1 MPTLYEPH
9 PAALSALYGDL
20 ENFARAQVTALTG
33 TPGSVRE
40 RHNAGGDRFYAHQ
53 YYEATGRK
61 AEKYV
66 AGPVGDAGADAKAEA
81 LREKIRALGGAVKSI
96 RLLAREGFKI
106 ADAKT
111 YATVASLY
119 NHHLFQAGASLV
131 GSHAYGALLNQL
143 GVRAAQYATRDVDIA
158 RSAQLAFAAA
168 PQLSF
173 LEMLKTS
180 GIAFFEVPNLNKR
193 KPGTSFKEAGSSFF
207 QVDLLV
213 PSATDAIQIAPIPE
227 LKAHATALPYLKY
240 LLGDTQETA
249 LLARE
254 GCCMVRVP
262 TPERFALHKLIVSQ
276 LRKGGGKAVQDVHQ
290 ASVLFA
296 VLSDRHPGALADA
309 AKAVPLSARKH
320 LAKAAVLARQNLVS
334 HPRAIEALEA
344 IL

>member
-1 MPTLYEPH
+1 MPNLYEPH

-20 ENFARAQVTALTG
+20 ENFAHAQGTALTG
-33 TPGSVRE
+33 TPGSVLE
-40 RHNAGGDRFYAHQ
+40 RRNAGGYRFYAHQ

-61 AEKYV
+61 VERYV

-143 GVRAAQYATRDVDIA
+143 GVRAAQYATRDVAIA
-158 RSAQLAFAAA
+158 RSAQLAFAAV
-168 PQLSF
+168 PQLNS
-173 LEMLKTS
+173 
-180 GIAFFEVPNLNKR
+180 
-193 KPGTSFKEAGSSFF
+193 
-207 QVDLLV
+207 
-213 PSATDAIQIAPIPE
+213 PE

-240 LLGDTQETA
+240 LLGETQETA

-276 LRKGGGKAVQDVHQ
+276 LRKGGGKAVKDVSQ

-296 VLSDRHPGALADA
+296 VLSDRHPGALAEA

-320 LAKAAVLARQNLVS
+320 LAKAAVLARQNLAS
-334 HPRAIEALEA
+334 HPHAVETLEA

>member
-1 MPTLYEPH
+1 MPNLYEPH
-9 PAALSALYGDL
+9 PAALSALYEDL
-20 ENFARAQVTALTG
+20 ENFARAQGTALTG
-33 TPGSVRE
+33 TPGSVLE
-40 RHNAGGDRFYAHQ
+40 RRNAGGYRFYAHQ

-61 AEKYV
+61 LEKYV
-66 AGPVGDAGADAKAEA
+66 AGPVGDAGADAKAEE
-81 LREKIRALGGAVKSI
+81 LREKIRALGGALKSI

-158 RSAQLAFAAA
+158 RSAQLAFATA
-168 PQLSF
+168 PQLS
-173 LEMLKTS
+173 S
-180 GIAFFEVPNLNKR
+180 
-193 KPGTSFKEAGSSFF
+193 
-207 QVDLLV
+207 
-213 PSATDAIQIAPIPE
+213 PE

-249 LLARE
+249 ILARE

-276 LRKGGGKAVQDVHQ
+276 LRKGGGKAVKDVSQ

-320 LAKAAVLARQNLVS
+320 LAKAAVLAGQNLVS
-334 HPRAIEALEA
+334 HPRAIEALDA
-344 IL
+344 ILEDSAQQGR